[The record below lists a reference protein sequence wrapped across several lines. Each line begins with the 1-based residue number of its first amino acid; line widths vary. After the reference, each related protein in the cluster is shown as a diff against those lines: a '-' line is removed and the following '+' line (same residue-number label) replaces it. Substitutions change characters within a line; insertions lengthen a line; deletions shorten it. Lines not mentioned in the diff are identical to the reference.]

1 MSPYSAYPRSA
12 RDPGWAPLGAAAAAI
27 ALPLLAWPL
36 VAFLLPDASMVPSGR
51 PVVLGES
58 EDYEATAR
66 FERGWTQLPA
76 ESTEGE
82 LLVYQRGRV
91 QLQVRIVRPP
101 PGAPEGAQDL
111 WHGLERITR
120 MSDPSARLGEPAEVT
135 GDEGAQGLRGP
146 VEGDTVSGKAAVFP
160 SPGGGFAVEFTA
172 TADQYAAVH
181 DVQAADHVMESV
193 AFSEEDG

>member
-1 MSPYSAYPRSA
+1 MSPYAAYPRGA

-36 VAFLLPDASMVPSGR
+36 AGTLLPDSSSVPSDR

-66 FERGWTQLPA
+66 FERGWSQLPA

-82 LLVYQRGRV
+82 LLVYRRGRV
-91 QLQVRIVRPP
+91 LLQIRIVRPP
-101 PGAPEGAQDL
+101 PDAPEDARDL
-111 WHGLERITR
+111 WKGLERITR
-120 MSDPSARLGEPAEVT
+120 ATEPSARFGEPSEMTA
-135 GDEGAQGLRGP
+135 DEGAQGLKGP

-172 TADQYAAVH
+172 TADPYAAVH
-181 DVQAADHVMESV
+181 DVQAADHVMGSV